1 MRELIR
7 YIAALA
13 TLVVAAAVDARAQEE
28 SPTIWQAAA
37 SDDIVL
43 LQALVEEDSEVINA
57 GDNFGNTP
65 LHHAAWTGAL
75 EAMQWL
81 IDKGAEIDLKSDQ
94 QWTPLHWATRNGRLP
109 SVDLLLKHG
118 AEVNAVGHL
127 GQTALHLA
135 AKNKFEKTVSRLL
148 EAKANPNAK
157 DINGQTPIHLAAL
170 DGYTTI
176 VINLLEKGGDIEA
189 KTDWGATPLS
199 AAAAR
204 GRTSTVAALL
214 VRDATVD
221 PVTDAGWTPLFAS
234 VVGKFKAPT
243 KFLRGN
249 GADIHVVTKAKNTL
263 LHAAASS
270 GMDELIV
277 ELLEAGLDI
286 NAEDAGGRTPLDHA
300 TGNLWKTTPELLK
313 SKGGKPGP
321 KPTLHHAAFTG
332 DLAAVKRLVSAG
344 ADLAQRDDWQ
354 LPPRNWTPL
363 HYAAAGGD
371 EAVIRHLI
379 LAGAD
384 VRAIDY
390 SGWTPMVAALVNQ
403 HIDAANI
410 LKRWQ
415 SLPGI
420 VNLRYTGQMSFD
432 VLGVA
437 DTECEIEASTDLKKW
452 HVVGRVKLKDGK
464 VRFFDRRRILLPRC
478 YYRAKVVE

>member
-13 TLVVAAAVDARAQEE
+13 TLVVAAAVDAHAQEE

-37 SDDIVL
+37 SDDVARLQVL
-43 LQALVEEDSEVINA
+43 IEEDSEAINA
-57 GDNFGNTP
+57 GDKFGNTP
-65 LHHAAWTGAL
+65 LHHAAWTGAVG
-75 EAMQWL
+75 AMQWL
-81 IDKGAEIDLKSDQ
+81 IDKGAEIDLMSDQ
-94 QWTPLHWATRNGRLP
+94 QWTPLHWATRNGQLP
-109 SVDLLLKHG
+109 SVDLLLRHG

-127 GQTALHLA
+127 EQTALHLA
-135 AKNKFEKTVSRLL
+135 AKNEFEKTVSRLL
-148 EAKANPNAK
+148 EAKADPNAK
-157 DINGQTPIHLAAL
+157 DVNGQTPIHFAAL
-170 DGYTTI
+170 DGYTVI
-176 VINLLEKGGDIEA
+176 VTELLENGGDIEA

-214 VRDATVD
+214 VRDAIVD

-243 KFLRGN
+243 KFLRDN
-249 GADIHVVTKAKNTL
+249 GANIHVVTQAGNTL

-270 GMDELIV
+270 GMDELIT

-286 NAEDAGGRTPLDHA
+286 NAEDEGGRTPLDHA
-300 TGNLWKTTPELLK
+300 IGNLWKTTPELLK

-332 DLAAVKRLVSAG
+332 DLAAVKQLVSAG
-344 ADLAQRDDWQ
+344 ADLSQRDDWQ

-371 EAVIRHLI
+371 QAVIRHLI

-390 SGWTPMVAALVNQ
+390 SGWTPMVVALVNR
-403 HIDAANI
+403 HIDAANL

-432 VLGVA
+432 VVGVA
-437 DTECEIEASTDLKKW
+437 DTECEVEASTDLKKW

-464 VRFFDRRRILLPRC
+464 GRFFDRRRILLPRC